1 MKRYAIL
8 ILALCSAWSAS
19 TAQTPQMRRSE
30 FVTFDTRR
38 DALAGDRSKT
48 QRYFAVEP
56 ASEGSVEAG
65 ELYAQSFDIP
75 ASWNDYNTYLHLE
88 NVGSAYTLAI
98 NGQTVAE
105 VEDDRTPAD
114 FLISP
119 WLQQGSNTLSVILR
133 PSRHP
138 ELQEGIPMPQR
149 PRFDGSYVFAQRKLH
164 VYDFKAAIV
173 PDSTEKYGIFRMDV
187 IAANDF
193 NYDETIAIG
202 YDIYS
207 PEGKLI
213 DYGVREM
220 TLAGRSRDTLHVKAD
235 IYGAY
240 THKWGGNRGEAPLYP
255 VMLYVK
261 RNGMIYEYIP
271 FKAGFGV
278 SELENGRIVR
288 FGKPIDIVRQR
299 YNAAADRTTT
309 AREIA
314 AMKKQG
320 VNTLIPDFPQ
330 PEWFYDECDRAGIYV
345 IDRANINAPHN
356 AGDRSVGGTPS
367 NDPALLDEYIGRID
381 AMYFRVNNHP
391 CVIGFMLGGESG
403 NGYNMYKA
411 YEHLKS
417 LEERRPVIYENSFGE
432 WNSDM

>member
-1 MKRYAIL
+1 MACT
-8 ILALCSAWSAS
+8 AAFTSA
-19 TAQTPQMRRSE
+19 AQTPRAWRTE

-38 DALAGDRSKT
+38 DAQSGDRSKT
-48 QRYFAVEP
+48 QRYMTIAPE
-56 ASEGSVEAG
+56 AAGSVETG
-65 ELYAQSFDIP
+65 ELYGQTFDIP
-75 ASWNDYNTYLHLE
+75 ASWNDYDTYLHLE
-88 NVGSAYTLAI
+88 NVGSAYTLVV

-114 FLISP
+114 FMISP
-119 WLQQGSNTLSVILR
+119 WLQQGANTLSLILR
-133 PSRHP
+133 PSRHA
-138 ELQEGIPMPQR
+138 ELQQGIPMPQR
-149 PRFDGSYVFAQRKLH
+149 TRFSGSHLFAQRKLH
-164 VYDFKAAIV
+164 IYDFKAEIA
-173 PDSTEKYGIFRMDV
+173 PDSTEKYGIFRMEV

-202 YDIYS
+202 YDIYT

-220 TLAGRSRDTLHVKAD
+220 TLAGHSRDTLRVKAD

-240 THKWGGNRGEAPLYP
+240 ANKWGGNHGNAPLYP
-255 VMLYVK
+255 VTLYIK
-261 RNGMIYEYIP
+261 RNGMLYEYIP
-271 FKAGFGV
+271 FNVGFGI
-278 SELENGRIVR
+278 SELKDGRIVR

-299 YNAAADRTTT
+299 YNAPADRATA

-320 VNTLIPDFPQ
+320 VNTLLPDFPQ
-330 PEWFYDECDRAGIYV
+330 PAWFYDECDRAGMYV
-345 IDRANINAPHN
+345 IDRANINAPQK
-356 AGDRSVGGTPS
+356 ADDRTVGGTPS
-367 NDPALLDEYIGRID
+367 NDPSLLDEYIERID
-381 AMYFRVNNHP
+381 AMYFRSNNHP

-417 LEERRPVIYENSFGE
+417 LEKRRPVIYESSFGE